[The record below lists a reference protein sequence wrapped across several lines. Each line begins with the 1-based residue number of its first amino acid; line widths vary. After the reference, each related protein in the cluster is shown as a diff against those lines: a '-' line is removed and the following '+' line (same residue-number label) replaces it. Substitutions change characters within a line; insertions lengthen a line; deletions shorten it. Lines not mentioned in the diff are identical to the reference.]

1 MQLFIDDGVQ
11 SRGHRKNL
19 FSTAM
24 TMTGGFTG
32 PHSAY
37 GFVSCMTYAGEYENY
52 TEEELAEAKRIDAEK
67 AEAYR
72 LAVEAAE
79 KIEAA
84 RYEAE
89 RARYEAIQAE
99 AKRRAEEE
107 EEAARK

>member
-37 GFVSCMTYAGEYENY
+37 GFLSCMTYAGEYENF

-84 RYEAE
+84 RYEA
-89 RARYEAIQAE
+89 IQAE